1 MENPN
6 FFKYVVYGDSVCGLH
21 KILFIFDKIK
31 YEMTLDETWE
41 LLKRFSF
48 KDVYYLTH
56 VGDKEYI
63 HFRTS
68 TIFKI
73 MTYVNNKIRWVVPR
87 YFMRHRVNEDVVVL
101 EISNN
106 KFTYHGFL
114 YVTKDHSLFN
124 EKFEIKQPLD
134 NDLKFLPKLRKRNFI
149 EKIFNI
155 NNIELVHIENRYVL
169 PYDGC
174 VYDFEVDESHNFIV
188 DDVIVHNTDS
198 LYINIPS
205 IKPENPE
212 AAIEEAEKISVE
224 INNLI
229 TEYIDNNVLK
239 KFNVDKT
246 NNRTSF
252 KTELVA
258 GSMLLLDIKKFYAYK
273 PICNNGMAIENP
285 KVEYKGIPV
294 IRNDTSKFAQSLLR
308 SMIEDVALNEESDI
322 NMKNLLKELYKEKF
336 NELKKAID
344 SFDIKFIGTPGKW
357 KSTEYKAE
365 PYIMTSMRFYNS
377 ITKSETFKDGV
388 SGYVVPIELQAR
400 IQIKNYLSR
409 LENNKFYLT
418 PDFDIDKIN
427 FIAFPYTFDKLK
439 LLKILNEFNIKIPFN
454 TLWEKSFS
462 STCERVSEIIK
473 NS

>member
-21 KILFIFDKIK
+21 KVLFRFGKIK
-31 YEMTLDETWE
+31 YEMTLDETWKF
-41 LLKRFSF
+41 LKKFSF
-48 KDVYYLTH
+48 EDVYYLSYI
-56 VGDKEYI
+56 GDKEYI
-63 HFRTS
+63 HFRNS
-68 TIFKI
+68 TNFKI
-73 MTYVNNKIRWVVPR
+73 MTYINNKIKWVVPR
-87 YFMRHRVNEDVVVL
+87 YFMRHHINEDIVAIDIV
-101 EISNN
+101 N
-106 KFTYHGFL
+106 HGHL

-124 EKFEIKQPLD
+124 EYFEIKSPLD
-134 NDLKFLPKLRKRNFI
+134 NDLRFLPKLRKQNFI

-155 NNIELVHIENRYVL
+155 NKIELAYIKNRYTM
-169 PYDGC
+169 PYDNY
-174 VYDFEVDESHNFIV
+174 VYDFEVDDSHNFII
-188 DDVIVHNTDS
+188 DNIIVHNTDS

-205 IKPENPE
+205 IKPKTPE
-212 AAIEEAEKISVE
+212 DAIEEAEKISVE

-229 TEYIDNNVLK
+229 TDYIDNNILK

-344 SFDIKFIGTPGKW
+344 DFDIKFIGTPGKW

-377 ITKSETFKDGV
+377 ITKTETFKDGV

-400 IQIKNYLSR
+400 IQIKNYLSK

-473 NS
+473 NA